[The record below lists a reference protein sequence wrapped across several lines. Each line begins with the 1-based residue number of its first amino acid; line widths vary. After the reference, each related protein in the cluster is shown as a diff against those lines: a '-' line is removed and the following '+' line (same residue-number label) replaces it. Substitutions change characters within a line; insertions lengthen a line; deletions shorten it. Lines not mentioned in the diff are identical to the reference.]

1 MGAILDIV
9 TRQVQTA
16 RLQTVYAE
24 TLKKFITAVGP
35 AAGRSSFLHR
45 LGFADR
51 HCSEPGGNEHQLIQ
65 GVCVMNTVLVTS
77 QILCYGVGIVSA
89 SLNIAIYVRRHRVR
103 LRRVRNLR
111 TALQAFA

>member
-1 MGAILDIV
+1 MMQMVRADL
-9 TRQVQTA
+9 RHH
-16 RLQTVYAE
+16 RAE
-24 TLKKFITAVGP
+24 CKPHAVMPSVKKFIAAVGP
-35 AAGRSSFLHR
+35 ATRRSSFLHK

-51 HCSEPGGNEHQLIQ
+51 HCSGPGGMNISSSK

-89 SLNIAIYVRRHRVR
+89 SLNIAIYLRRHRVR